1 MAKRKKA
8 ARIDLPTAMLLA
20 EEDLAAMRPALAV
33 APELVVQ
40 TLARAR
46 KRRARKSARKKVKK
60 AVKSSAKK
68 TRKSVA
74 KKHRSPQRRGKL
86 PKGRGEYN
94 STA

>member
-1 MAKRKKA
+1 MAKSKKT
-8 ARIDLPTAMLLA
+8 ARIDLATEDMLLA

-46 KRRARKSARKKVKK
+46 KRRPRKSARKKVKK

-68 TRKSVA
+68 TRKSAA
-74 KKHRSPQRRGKL
+74 KKARKPAAKRKAAKRARR
-86 PKGRGEYN
+86 R
-94 STA
+94 